1 MVNKFSA
8 VKFTDL
14 QKAEEYIKQ
23 LGYSFLESNNYK
35 FEKHIIYKNY
45 KSGEMLLMSS
55 KFDYNTV
62 SDMAKGYQYTI
73 QSL

>member
-45 KSGEMLLMSS
+45 KSIS
-55 KFDYNTV
+55 
-62 SDMAKGYQYTI
+62 I
-73 QSL
+73 